1 MTAKISRRHNTA
13 LRPGNVGN
21 RHAGGKK
28 EEEQDACGVD
38 YGGGESHVSGSI
50 WEASGED
57 REKVYNSTCRKK
69 AGVIFKWEEA
79 GVKDVRRWCQFS

>member
-1 MTAKISRRHNTA
+1 MCESAHQCLQTHTQTCIEVTAYVQPILTSEPRMTAKISRRHNTA

-50 WEASGED
+50 
-57 REKVYNSTCRKK
+57 
-69 AGVIFKWEEA
+69 
-79 GVKDVRRWCQFS
+79 